1 VKLHHPSKKCQ
12 CRGRSDSLTKPDF
25 RTDVYQRQKI
35 AARFGVSPDT
45 AGTIAALAGFTDGER
60 R

>member
-1 VKLHHPSKKCQ
+1 MKLHHPPKSCQ
-12 CRGRSDSLTKPDF
+12 PGLNGRLTQPDF
-25 RTDVYQRQKI
+25 RTDEYRRQKI

-45 AGTIAALAGFTDGER
+45 AGTIASLAGFSDGER